1 MPIKGIRAAILMV
14 AACATAFSAPAMSV
28 PLQRDANLSMVAQPA
43 TQKVWCHGGC
53 GGGGVGVGALIGGL
67 VGGVIAAGAAS
78 AAAQQNAAAQQ
89 HAAACAQRYHSYD
102 PASDTF
108 AGKDG
113 RRYQCQ

>member
-1 MPIKGIRAAILMV
+1 MV
-14 AACATAFSAPAMSV
+14 AACASAFSVPAMSA
-28 PLQRDANLSMVAQPA
+28 PLQRDASLATVARPA

-67 VGGVIAAGAAS
+67 VGGVIAAGAAN
-78 AAAQQNAAAQQ
+78 AAAQQNAAVQQ
-89 HAAACAQRYHSYD
+89 HAASCAQRYRSYD